1 MSPLITETSK
11 PDYDCRSDLDEIIH
25 IQARPGGYE
34 NLGKLL
40 KINPKGLTQTGKIDY
55 LAALEKQYSWLYSLI
70 QEATLAIA

>member
-40 KINPKGLTQTGKIDY
+40 KINPKRLTQNGK
-55 LAALEKQYSWLYSLI
+55 LT
-70 QEATLAIA
+70 TLLRLKNSTPGFTH